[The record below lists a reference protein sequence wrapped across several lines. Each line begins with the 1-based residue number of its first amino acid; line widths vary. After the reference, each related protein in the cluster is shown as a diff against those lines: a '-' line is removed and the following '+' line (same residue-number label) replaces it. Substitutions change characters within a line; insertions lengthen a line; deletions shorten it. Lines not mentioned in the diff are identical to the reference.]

1 MMNSV
6 VKKIGE
12 GALITLGSLA
22 VKGLTDVGCCLIKKA
37 VNKNGEVKEKS
48 KFKMYD
54 LKAEG

>member
-6 VKKIGE
+6 IRKIGE
-12 GALITLGSLA
+12 GALITIGSLT
-22 VKGLTDVGCCLIKKA
+22 VTGLTKAGCYLIKKA
-37 VNKNGEVKEKS
+37 VNKDEEVKEKS